1 MHLGVGSSAA
11 SIQSSGALTQSSSVK
26 PTDCPDVYIRRAD
39 IEGSIQAYEQ
49 LLQASKAYTSTM
61 LAMSKASSDLAQ
73 AMEDCSQVKGA
84 HACGPALQAACG
96 LHYLKSNYEQVL
108 CDTFWKEFSIPL
120 LSQLDVYRSTVHERQ
135 MHHERAIAEKS
146 QMLKQIEKKYQKE
159 NKRRTRD
166 LNSFRLMLS
175 ELQEKVNDLEEI
187 KTQHYSDA
195 LEYEEQT
202 WEFVSSKVALLVRAQ
217 VEIAERLSSKASS
230 DPVLESVAAAIP
242 DPFNTYGPPKKE
254 DEIFSILQAAGASG
268 LAAKVPAEAART
280 TSASSNASA
289 EEQERGPNDD
299 FDSRK
304 EGHHTEPSNSR
315 TALFSPRMR
324 PQGEVHADEPPPSRA
339 FLAPSLHSQPSY
351 SSLFGYRATNR
362 AEAEPEEDPSP
373 TEDTHNS
380 HENDHLHGYDGNT
393 KGKPHNHRPPA
404 PSRWPSDQGVW

>member
-1 MHLGVGSSAA
+1 MHSGVGSSAA
-11 SIQSSGALTQSSSVK
+11 SIQSSGALTQSSSVR
-26 PTDCPDVYIRRAD
+26 PTHCPDVYIRRAD

-73 AMEDCSQVKGA
+73 AMEDCSHVKGA
-84 HACGPALQAACG
+84 HGCGPALQAACG

-135 MHHERAIAEKS
+135 MLHERAIAEKS

-202 WEFVSSKVALLVRAQ
+202 WDFVSSKVALLVRAQ

-254 DEIFSILQAAGASG
+254 DEIFSILQAASASG
-268 LAAKVPAEAART
+268 LAAKVQAEAART
-280 TSASSNASA
+280 ISASSNAS
-289 EEQERGPNDD
+289 EQEQESGPNA
-299 FDSRK
+299 
-304 EGHHTEPSNSR
+304 GHDTQRRNSR
-315 TALFSPRMR
+315 TALFSPRIR
-324 PQGEVHADEPPPSRA
+324 PQGEDHTDESPPSRA
-339 FLAPSLHSQPSY
+339 FLASSLHNQPSY

-362 AEAEPEEDPSP
+362 AETEPEQDAMS
-373 TEDTHNS
+373 TEDASKS
-380 HENDHLHGYDGNT
+380 HEDDQLHSYESET
-393 KGKPHNHRPPA
+393 KGKSHNNHPSA
-404 PSRWPSDQGVW
+404 PSRWPSDQGIW